1 MTGTPGVA
9 LVTGTTSGVGLNTVK
24 ALVSQ
29 GWTVVTANRSP
40 QRAAGA
46 ADALEI
52 PKEKLRHVQMDL
64 SDFDSI
70 KRAVDSLDGVP
81 VISG

>member
-29 GWTVVTANRSP
+29 GWTVVT
-40 QRAAGA
+40 
-46 ADALEI
+46 
-52 PKEKLRHVQMDL
+52 L
-64 SDFDSI
+64 SLI
-70 KRAVDSLDGVP
+70 H
-81 VISG
+81 I